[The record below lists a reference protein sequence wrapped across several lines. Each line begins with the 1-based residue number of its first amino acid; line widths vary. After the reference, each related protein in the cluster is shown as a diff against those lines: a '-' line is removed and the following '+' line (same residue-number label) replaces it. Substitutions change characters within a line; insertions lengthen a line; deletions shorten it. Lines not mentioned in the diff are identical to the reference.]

1 MDKKITNITN
11 SIICII
17 KKTIN
22 KTEAVLHEPII
33 DEEDLISVAQTLKS
47 GYVSSVGQ
55 SIKKFE
61 KNLSEY
67 TKTNYAVAMSSGTSA
82 LHIALLI
89 NGVSPN
95 DEILLPALTFVATA
109 NSILYCNAIPHFID
123 SNIENL
129 GIDNKKLLDYLKK
142 NTTMQNNQCINKNTG
157 RVISAIMPVH
167 VFGFIGDMISL
178 KKITDEFKIS
188 IIEDSTEALGS
199 FKNNQHAGTFGKCG
213 CISFNGNK
221 IITTGGGGALI
232 TNDFE
237 LAEKARHL
245 STTAKIAHQF
255 EYKHDQIGYNYRMP
269 AINAAL
275 GLSQL
280 KKINIFLKN
289 KEKLRNN
296 YIKNFNDIEGLVFFK
311 GPRDCNSNYWL
322 NSIILDNNVCQ
333 FQNDILKKLND
344 FGFGCRPI
352 WYLLNKLPPF
362 LKYPC
367 MDLSN
372 AEKLQ
377 RSIINLPSSA
387 NLGLPNA

>member
-1 MDKKITNITN
+1 MDKKIKNITN
-11 SIICII
+11 TIICII

-33 DEEDLISVAQTLKS
+33 DEADLISVAQTLKS

-55 SIKKFE
+55 SINKFE

-67 TKTNYAVAMSSGTSA
+67 TKANYVVAMNSGTSA
-82 LHIALLI
+82 LHIALLV
-89 NGVSPN
+89 NGVCPN

-129 GIDNKKLLDYLKK
+129 GIDNRKLLDYLKK
-142 NTTMQNNQCINKNTG
+142 NTKIQNNQCINKNTG
-157 RVISAIMPVH
+157 RVISAIIPVH
-167 VFGFIGDMISL
+167 VFGFIGDMILL
-178 KKITDEFKIS
+178 KKIADEFKIS

-245 STTAKIAHQF
+245 STTAKLDHQF

-280 KKINIFLKN
+280 KKINVILKN

-296 YIKNFNDIEGLVFFK
+296 YIKNFNDTEGLLFLK
-311 GPRDCNSNYWL
+311 GPNDCNSNYWL
-322 NSIILDNNVCQ
+322 NSIILDNNFYQ

-367 MDLSN
+367 MDLFN

-377 RSIINLPSSA
+377 RSIINLPSSSD
-387 NLGLPNA
+387 LGQPNA